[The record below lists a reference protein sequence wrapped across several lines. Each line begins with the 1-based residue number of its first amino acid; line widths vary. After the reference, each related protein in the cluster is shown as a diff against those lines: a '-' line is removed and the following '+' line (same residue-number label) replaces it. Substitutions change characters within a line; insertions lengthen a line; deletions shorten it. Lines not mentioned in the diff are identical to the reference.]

1 MWFNTYTYAVFLPLV
16 LLLYAALPLR
26 GRQVMLLAASYVF
39 YCWALPYYGLLLF
52 ASTVLDFTMGLL
64 LEREQR
70 PGLRRVW
77 LGLSLAG
84 NLGLLSFFK
93 YTDFLALNAVGLA
106 RAFGLEAHWE
116 PLNFILPAGISFY
129 TFQTISYTFQVYRR
143 QYPAERDFVAF
154 ALFVSFFPQL
164 VAGPIERAT
173 HLLPQLKNLTALRVE
188 NLRAGLCRILVGLF
202 RKMVIADRMAIVVN
216 GAFSNPDAC
225 SPGVAWLALACFYAQ
240 IYFDFAGYADMA
252 IGSARL
258 FGVHLLENFRRPIVG
273 ANITDWWN
281 RWHMTLTGWFRD
293 YLFNSLG
300 GFRKG
305 NGRAMLHAVV
315 VLFLCGLWHG
325 ARWNFVL
332 WGLWN
337 AAMLIA
343 YYGLRALGKRY
354 GLRMRHTGRVTLG
367 LIGCHALIF
376 AISMVAALF
385 FRSPSVPAIGSMGR
399 ALLGLNGA
407 TGFPPYLGWY
417 VALLGGW
424 YLVEFA
430 QEYGRLNERCARL
443 PVAVRAAGW
452 ALLVLVVALG
462 SVNLQTPYLYFQF

>member
-1 MWFNTYTYAVFLPLV
+1 MWFNTYTYALFLPVV

-26 GRQVMLLAASYVF
+26 GRQVMLLAASYLF
-39 YCWALPYYGLLLF
+39 YCWALPYYGLLLVL
-52 ASTVLDFTMGLL
+52 STFLDYAMGLL

-70 PGLRRVW
+70 TGRRRLW

-84 NLGLLSFFK
+84 NLGLLGYFK
-93 YTDFLALNAVGLA
+93 YTDFLATNAASLGRVL
-106 RAFGLEAHWE
+106 GLETHWE

-143 QYPAERDFVAF
+143 QYPAERDFISF

-173 HLLPQLKNLTALRVE
+173 NLLPQLKSLAALRME
-188 NLRAGLCRILVGLF
+188 NIRAGLCRILIGLF

-258 FGVHLLENFRRPIVG
+258 FGVRLMENFRRPIMGV
-273 ANITDWWN
+273 NITDWWN

-300 GFRKG
+300 GFKKG
-305 NGRAMLHAVV
+305 NGRAMMNAVI

-337 AAMLIA
+337 ASMLIA
-343 YYGLRALGKRY
+343 YYGIRALLKKY
-354 GLRMRHTGRVTLG
+354 GLRTRQTGRFTLG
-367 LIGCHALIF
+367 VLGSHALIF
-376 AISMVAALF
+376 LISMIAALF
-385 FRSPSVPAIGSMGR
+385 FRSPDLPAIGTMLR
-399 ALLGLNGA
+399 AMFGLNGA
-407 TGFPPYLGWY
+407 TGFPPYLWFY
-417 VALLGGW
+417 VALLAGW
-424 YLVEFA
+424 YISEA
-430 QEYGRLNERCARL
+430 AEEYGRVSERWAKAPAWL
-443 PVAVRAAGW
+443 RAAAW
-452 ALLVLVVALG
+452 ALLLILVALG